1 MKYSVILVIALTIIG
16 CNRITD
22 KQIDKG
28 SKDAYSSSS
37 LSVLIHSKQCPKQIE
52 SLEKA
57 CNQWDDLNKEI
68 EEMYYIV
75 QTKPSWYRGSEGYE
89 NFYKDCETIKALH
102 LSLYQTPHN
111 RPCPY
116 IKLNHYIYIEDAKEL
131 FLACCQRTI
140 DRELPE
146 SYETP
151 CTEHN
156 EEMARY
162 RKDAIGHLNR
172 IKVLLDDWIEAREQ
186 YAKDLSDL
194 PYDNADYV
202 DRSLTEQKTSECLI
216 GLSELMS
223 LP

>member
-1 MKYSVILVIALTIIG
+1 MVIALSIIG
-16 CNRITD
+16 CNRMTD
-22 KQIDKG
+22 KQIVKS
-28 SKDAYSSSS
+28 SKDTYSPNC
-37 LSVLIHSKQCPKQIE
+37 LSVLIQGKHCQKKTE
-52 SLEKA
+52 SLEKP
-57 CNQWDDLNKEI
+57 CKQWDALNKEI

-75 QTKPSWYRGSEGYE
+75 QTKPSWYRGNEGHE
-89 NFYKDCETIKALH
+89 NYYKDCETIKALH
-102 LSLYQTPHN
+102 LSLYLTPHSI
-111 RPCPY
+111 PCSQVNS
-116 IKLNHYIYIEDAKEL
+116 NHYIYIEDAKEL

-140 DRELPE
+140 DLELPE
-146 SYETP
+146 SYET
-151 CTEHN
+151 CTEHK

-162 RKDAIGHLNR
+162 RKDAIDHLDR
-172 IKVLLDDWIEAREQ
+172 IRILLDDWIEAREQ

>member
-28 SKDAYSSSS
+28 SKDADSSSS
-37 LSVLIHSKQCPKQIE
+37 LSVLIHRKHCPKQIE
-52 SLEKA
+52 SLVKA
-57 CNQWDDLNKEI
+57 CNQWGALNKEI

-89 NFYKDCETIKALH
+89 NFYKDCETIQALH

-186 YAKDLSDL
+186 FAKDLSDL

>member
-75 QTKPSWYRGSEGYE
+75 QTKPSWYRGNEGHE

-102 LSLYQTPHN
+102 LSLYQTPHSI
-111 RPCPY
+111 PCHQV
-116 IKLNHYIYIEDAKEL
+116 KSNHYIYIEDAKEL
-131 FLACCQRTI
+131 LLACCQRTI

-186 YAKDLSDL
+186 FAKDLSDL

>member
-1 MKYSVILVIALTIIG
+1 MKYRVILVIALTIIG

-28 SKDAYSSSS
+28 SKDADSSSS
-37 LSVLIHSKQCPKQIE
+37 LSVLIHRKHCPKQIE
-52 SLEKA
+52 SLVKA
-57 CNQWDDLNKEI
+57 CNQWGALNKEI

-146 SYETP
+146 SYET
-151 CTEHN
+151 CTEHK

-162 RKDAIGHLNR
+162 RKDAIDHLDR
-172 IKVLLDDWIEAREQ
+172 IRILLDDWIEAREQ
-186 YAKDLSDL
+186 YAQVLSNL
-194 PYDNADYV
+194 PSDDADYL
-202 DRSLTEQKTSECLI
+202 DRSQTEQKTSECLM

>member
-1 MKYSVILVIALTIIG
+1 MVIALTIIG

-28 SKDAYSSSS
+28 SKDADSSSS
-37 LSVLIHSKQCPKQIE
+37 LSVLIHRKHCPKQIE
-52 SLEKA
+52 SLVKA
-57 CNQWDDLNKEI
+57 CNQWGALNKEI

-202 DRSLTEQKTSECLI
+202 DRSLTDQKTSECLI

>member
-1 MKYSVILVIALTIIG
+1 MVIALTIIG

-37 LSVLIHSKQCPKQIE
+37 LSVLIHRKHCPKQIE
-52 SLEKA
+52 SLVKA
-57 CNQWDDLNKEI
+57 CNQWGALNKEI

-146 SYETP
+146 SYET
-151 CTEHN
+151 CTEHK

-162 RKDAIGHLNR
+162 RKDAIDHLDR
-172 IKVLLDDWIEAREQ
+172 IRILLDDWIEAREQ
-186 YAKDLSDL
+186 YAQVLSNL
-194 PYDNADYV
+194 PSDDADYL
-202 DRSLTEQKTSECLI
+202 DRSQTEQKTSECLM

>member
-28 SKDAYSSSS
+28 SKDADSSSS
-37 LSVLIHSKQCPKQIE
+37 LSVLIHRKHCPKQIE
-52 SLEKA
+52 SLVKA
-57 CNQWDDLNKEI
+57 CNQWGALNKEI

-89 NFYKDCETIKALH
+89 NFYKDCETIQALH

-146 SYETP
+146 SYET
-151 CTEHN
+151 CTEHK

-162 RKDAIGHLNR
+162 RKDAIDHLDR
-172 IKVLLDDWIEAREQ
+172 IRILLDDWIEAREQ
-186 YAKDLSDL
+186 YAQVLSNL
-194 PYDNADYV
+194 PSDDADYL
-202 DRSLTEQKTSECLI
+202 DRSQTEQKTSECLM

>member
-28 SKDAYSSSS
+28 SKDTCPSCD
-37 LSVLIHSKQCPKQIE
+37 LSALIHSGHCSKLTE

-57 CNQWDDLNKEI
+57 FKQGCALNKEI
-68 EEMYYIV
+68 EELYYIV
-75 QTKPSWYRGSEGYE
+75 LTKPDWYRGSEGHE
-89 NFYKDCETIKALH
+89 TFYKDCEAIKALH
-102 LSLYQTPHN
+102 LSLYQTSPGI
-111 RPCPY
+111 PCSQVSS
-116 IKLNHYIYIEDAKEL
+116 NHYIYLEDAKEL

-146 SYETP
+146 SYET
-151 CTEHN
+151 CIEHKN
-156 EEMARY
+156 EMAHC
-162 RKDAIGHLNR
+162 RKDANGHLNR

-194 PYDNADYV
+194 PYDSADYV
-202 DRSLTEQKTSECLI
+202 DRSQTERKTSEFLI
-216 GLSELMS
+216 GLSEIIS

>member
-140 DRELPE
+140 DLELPE
-146 SYETP
+146 SYET
-151 CTEHN
+151 CTEHK

-186 YAKDLSDL
+186 YAQVLSNL
-194 PYDNADYV
+194 PSDNADYL
-202 DRSLTEQKTSECLI
+202 DRSQTEQKTSECLM

>member
-37 LSVLIHSKQCPKQIE
+37 LSVLIHRKHCQKQIE
-52 SLEKA
+52 SLVKA
-57 CNQWDDLNKEI
+57 CNQWGALNKEI

-140 DRELPE
+140 DFELPE
-146 SYETP
+146 SYET
-151 CTEHN
+151 CTEHK

-162 RKDAIGHLNR
+162 RKDAIDHLDR
-172 IKVLLDDWIEAREQ
+172 IRILLDDWIEAREQ
-186 YAKDLSDL
+186 YAQVLSNL
-194 PYDNADYV
+194 PSDNADYL
-202 DRSLTEQKTSECLI
+202 DRSQTEQKTSECLM

>member
-1 MKYSVILVIALTIIG
+1 MKYRVILVIALTIIG

-37 LSVLIHSKQCPKQIE
+37 LSVLIHRKHCPKQIE
-52 SLEKA
+52 SLVKA
-57 CNQWDDLNKEI
+57 CNQWGALNKEI

-75 QTKPSWYRGSEGYE
+75 QTKPSWYRGNEGHE

-146 SYETP
+146 SYET
-151 CTEHN
+151 CTEHK

-162 RKDAIGHLNR
+162 RKDAIDHLDR
-172 IKVLLDDWIEAREQ
+172 IRILLDDWIEAREQ
-186 YAKDLSDL
+186 YAQVLSNL
-194 PYDNADYV
+194 PSDDADYL
-202 DRSLTEQKTSECLI
+202 DRSQTEQKTSECLM

>member
-1 MKYSVILVIALTIIG
+1 MVIALTIIG

-28 SKDAYSSSS
+28 SKDADSSSS
-37 LSVLIHSKQCPKQIE
+37 LSVLIHRKHCPKQIE
-52 SLEKA
+52 SLVKA
-57 CNQWDDLNKEI
+57 CNQWGALNKEI

-75 QTKPSWYRGSEGYE
+75 QTKPSWYRGSEGYK

-146 SYETP
+146 SYET
-151 CTEHN
+151 CTEHK

-162 RKDAIGHLNR
+162 RKDAIDHLDR
-172 IKVLLDDWIEAREQ
+172 IRILLDDWIEAREQ
-186 YAKDLSDL
+186 YAQVLSNL
-194 PYDNADYV
+194 PSDNADYL
-202 DRSLTEQKTSECLI
+202 DRSQTEQKTSECLM

>member
-1 MKYSVILVIALTIIG
+1 MS
-16 CNRITD
+16 D
-22 KQIDKG
+22 KQIGKG
-28 SKDAYSSSS
+28 SKDACPSCD
-37 LSVLIHSKQCPKQIE
+37 LSALTHSNHCSKRTE

-57 CNQWDDLNKEI
+57 FKQWCALNKEI
-68 EEMYYIV
+68 EELYYIV
-75 QTKPSWYRGSEGYE
+75 LTKPNWYRGNEGHE
-89 NFYKDCETIKALH
+89 TFYKDCETIKDLH
-102 LSLYQTPHN
+102 LSLYQTPHSI
-111 RPCPY
+111 PCHQV
-116 IKLNHYIYIEDAKEL
+116 KSNHYIYIKDAKEL
-131 FLACCQRTI
+131 LLACCQRTI

-186 YAKDLSDL
+186 FAQVLSNL
-194 PYDNADYV
+194 PSDNADYL
-202 DRSLTEQKTSECLI
+202 DRSQTEQKTSECLI

>member
-1 MKYSVILVIALTIIG
+1 MKYSVILVIALAILG
-16 CNRITD
+16 CNRMTD
-22 KQIDKG
+22 KQLVKG
-28 SKDAYSSSS
+28 SKDECSPNS
-37 LSVLIHSKQCPKQIE
+37 LSALIHSKHCPKQTE

-57 CNQWDDLNKEI
+57 CKQWDDLNKEI

-75 QTKPSWYRGSEGYE
+75 QTKPSWYRGNEGHE

-102 LSLYQTPHN
+102 LSLYQTPHSI
-111 RPCPY
+111 PCHQV
-116 IKLNHYIYIEDAKEL
+116 KSNHYIYIKDATEL

>member
-37 LSVLIHSKQCPKQIE
+37 LSVLIHRKHCPKQIE
-52 SLEKA
+52 SLVKA
-57 CNQWDDLNKEI
+57 CNQWGALNKEI

-75 QTKPSWYRGSEGYE
+75 QTKPSWYRGSEGYK

-102 LSLYQTPHN
+102 LSLYQTSPGI
-111 RPCPY
+111 PCSQVSS
-116 IKLNHYIYIEDAKEL
+116 NHYIYLEDAKEL

-146 SYETP
+146 SYET
-151 CTEHN
+151 CIEHKN
-156 EEMARY
+156 EMAHC
-162 RKDAIGHLNR
+162 RKDANGHLNR

-194 PYDNADYV
+194 PYDSADYV
-202 DRSLTEQKTSECLI
+202 DRSQTERKTSEFLI
-216 GLSELMS
+216 GLSEIIS

>member
-1 MKYSVILVIALTIIG
+1 MVIALTIIG

-28 SKDAYSSSS
+28 SKDADSSSS
-37 LSVLIHSKQCPKQIE
+37 LSVLIHRKHCPKQIE
-52 SLEKA
+52 SLVKA
-57 CNQWDDLNKEI
+57 CNQWGALNKEI

-89 NFYKDCETIKALH
+89 NFYKDCETIQALH

-131 FLACCQRTI
+131 FLAYCQRTI
-140 DRELPE
+140 DLELPE
-146 SYETP
+146 SYET
-151 CTEHN
+151 CTEHK

-162 RKDAIGHLNR
+162 RKDAIDHLDR
-172 IKVLLDDWIEAREQ
+172 IRILLDDWIEAREQ
-186 YAKDLSDL
+186 YAQVLSNL
-194 PYDNADYV
+194 PSDNADYL
-202 DRSLTEQKTSECLI
+202 DRSQTEQKTSECLM

>member
-28 SKDAYSSSS
+28 SKDADSSSS
-37 LSVLIHSKQCPKQIE
+37 LSVLIHRKHCPKQIE
-52 SLEKA
+52 SLVKA

-146 SYETP
+146 SYET
-151 CTEHN
+151 CKEHK

-162 RKDAIGHLNR
+162 RKDAIDHLDR
-172 IKVLLDDWIEAREQ
+172 IRILLDDWIEAREQ
-186 YAKDLSDL
+186 YAQVLSNL
-194 PYDNADYV
+194 PSDDADYL
-202 DRSLTEQKTSECLI
+202 DRSQTEQKTSECLM

>member
-1 MKYSVILVIALTIIG
+1 MVIALTIIG

-37 LSVLIHSKQCPKQIE
+37 LSVLIHRKHCPKQIE
-52 SLEKA
+52 SLVKA
-57 CNQWDDLNKEI
+57 CNQWGALNKEI

-89 NFYKDCETIKALH
+89 NFYKDCETIQALH

-146 SYETP
+146 SYET
-151 CTEHN
+151 CTEHK

-162 RKDAIGHLNR
+162 RKDAIDHLDR
-172 IKVLLDDWIEAREQ
+172 IRILLDDWIEAREQ
-186 YAKDLSDL
+186 YAQVLSNL
-194 PYDNADYV
+194 PSDDADYL
-202 DRSLTEQKTSECLI
+202 DRSQTEQKTSECLM

>member
-28 SKDAYSSSS
+28 SKDADSSSS
-37 LSVLIHSKQCPKQIE
+37 LSVLIHRKHCPKQIE
-52 SLEKA
+52 SLVKA
-57 CNQWDDLNKEI
+57 CNQWGALNKEI

-116 IKLNHYIYIEDAKEL
+116 IKLNHYIYILRMQKSCSSLVA
-131 FLACCQRTI
+131 
-140 DRELPE
+140 
-146 SYETP
+146 
-151 CTEHN
+151 N
-156 EEMARY
+156 E
-162 RKDAIGHLNR
+162 
-172 IKVLLDDWIEAREQ
+172 
-186 YAKDLSDL
+186 
-194 PYDNADYV
+194 P
-202 DRSLTEQKTSECLI
+202 LTESCQNRMKHHARSIMRKWHVIVRMLLAI
-216 GLSELMS
+216 
-223 LP
+223 

>member
-37 LSVLIHSKQCPKQIE
+37 LSVLIHRKHCQKQIE
-52 SLEKA
+52 SLVKA
-57 CNQWDDLNKEI
+57 CNQWGALNKEI

-89 NFYKDCETIKALH
+89 NFYKDCETIQALH

-140 DRELPE
+140 DLELPE
-146 SYETP
+146 SYET

-186 YAKDLSDL
+186 YAQVLSNL
-194 PYDNADYV
+194 PSDDADYL
-202 DRSLTEQKTSECLI
+202 DRSQTEQKTSECLM

>member
-1 MKYSVILVIALTIIG
+1 MVIALTIIG

-28 SKDAYSSSS
+28 SKDADSSSS
-37 LSVLIHSKQCPKQIE
+37 LSVLIHRKHCPKQIE
-52 SLEKA
+52 SLVKA
-57 CNQWDDLNKEI
+57 CNQWGALNKEI

-89 NFYKDCETIKALH
+89 NFYKDCETIQALH

-162 RKDAIGHLNR
+162 RKDAIDHLDR
-172 IKVLLDDWIEAREQ
+172 IRILLDDWIEAREQ
-186 YAKDLSDL
+186 YAQVLSNL
-194 PYDNADYV
+194 PSDDADYL
-202 DRSLTEQKTSECLI
+202 DRSQTEQKTSECLM

>member
-52 SLEKA
+52 SLVKA
-57 CNQWDDLNKEI
+57 CNQWGALNKEI

-146 SYETP
+146 SYET
-151 CTEHN
+151 CTEHK

-162 RKDAIGHLNR
+162 RKDAIDHLDR
-172 IKVLLDDWIEAREQ
+172 IRILLDDWIEAREQ
-186 YAKDLSDL
+186 YAQVLSNL
-194 PYDNADYV
+194 PSDNADYL
-202 DRSLTEQKTSECLI
+202 DRSQTEQKTSECLM

>member
-37 LSVLIHSKQCPKQIE
+37 LSVLIHRKHCPKQIE
-52 SLEKA
+52 SLVKA
-57 CNQWDDLNKEI
+57 CNQWGALNKEI

-102 LSLYQTPHN
+102 LSLYQTSPGI
-111 RPCPY
+111 PCSQVSS
-116 IKLNHYIYIEDAKEL
+116 NHYIYLEDAKEL

-146 SYETP
+146 SYET
-151 CTEHN
+151 CIEHKN
-156 EEMARY
+156 EMAHC
-162 RKDAIGHLNR
+162 RKDANGHLNR

-194 PYDNADYV
+194 PYDSADYV
-202 DRSLTEQKTSECLI
+202 DRSQTERKTSEFLI
-216 GLSELMS
+216 GLSEIIS

>member
-28 SKDAYSSSS
+28 SKDTCPSCD
-37 LSVLIHSKQCPKQIE
+37 LSALIHSGHCSKLTE

-57 CNQWDDLNKEI
+57 FKQGCALNKEI
-68 EEMYYIV
+68 EELYYIV
-75 QTKPSWYRGSEGYE
+75 LTKPDWYRGSEGHE
-89 NFYKDCETIKALH
+89 TFYKDCEAIKALH
-102 LSLYQTPHN
+102 LSLYQTSPGI
-111 RPCPY
+111 PCSQVSS
-116 IKLNHYIYIEDAKEL
+116 NHYIYLEDAKEL

-146 SYETP
+146 SYET
-151 CTEHN
+151 CIEHKN
-156 EEMARY
+156 EMAHC
-162 RKDAIGHLNR
+162 RKDANGHLNR

-194 PYDNADYV
+194 PYDSADYV
-202 DRSLTEQKTSECLI
+202 DRSQTERKTSEFLI

>member
-1 MKYSVILVIALTIIG
+1 MVIALTIIG

-28 SKDAYSSSS
+28 SKDADSSSS
-37 LSVLIHSKQCPKQIE
+37 LSVLIHRKHCPKQIE
-52 SLEKA
+52 SLVKA
-57 CNQWDDLNKEI
+57 CNQWGALNKEI

-146 SYETP
+146 SYET
-151 CTEHN
+151 CTEHK

-162 RKDAIGHLNR
+162 RKDAIDHLDR
-172 IKVLLDDWIEAREQ
+172 IRILLDDWIEAREQ
-186 YAKDLSDL
+186 YAQVLSNL
-194 PYDNADYV
+194 PSDDADYL
-202 DRSLTEQKTSECLI
+202 DRSQTEQKTSECLM

>member
-37 LSVLIHSKQCPKQIE
+37 LSVLIHRKHCPKQIE
-52 SLEKA
+52 SLVKA

-75 QTKPSWYRGSEGYE
+75 LTKPSWYRGSEGYK

-146 SYETP
+146 SYET
-151 CTEHN
+151 CKEHK

-194 PYDNADYV
+194 PYDNADYL
-202 DRSLTEQKTSECLI
+202 DRSQTEQKTSECLI

>member
-28 SKDAYSSSS
+28 SKDADSSSS
-37 LSVLIHSKQCPKQIE
+37 LSVLIHRKHCPKQIE
-52 SLEKA
+52 SLVKA
-57 CNQWDDLNKEI
+57 CNQWGALNKEI

-75 QTKPSWYRGSEGYE
+75 QTKPSWYRGSEGYK

-102 LSLYQTPHN
+102 LSLYQTSPGI
-111 RPCPY
+111 PCSQVSS
-116 IKLNHYIYIEDAKEL
+116 NHYIYLEDAKEL

-146 SYETP
+146 SYET
-151 CTEHN
+151 CIEHKN
-156 EEMARY
+156 EMAHC
-162 RKDAIGHLNR
+162 RKDANGHLNR

-194 PYDNADYV
+194 PYDSADYV
-202 DRSLTEQKTSECLI
+202 DRSQTERKTSEFLI
-216 GLSELMS
+216 GLSEIIS

>member
-1 MKYSVILVIALTIIG
+1 MKYRVILVIALTIIG

-37 LSVLIHSKQCPKQIE
+37 LSVLIHRKHCPKQIE
-52 SLEKA
+52 SLVKA
-57 CNQWDDLNKEI
+57 CNQWGALNKEI

-146 SYETP
+146 SYET
-151 CTEHN
+151 CTEHK

-162 RKDAIGHLNR
+162 RKDAIDHLDR
-172 IKVLLDDWIEAREQ
+172 IRILLDDWIEAREQ
-186 YAKDLSDL
+186 YAQVLSNL
-194 PYDNADYV
+194 PSDNADYL
-202 DRSLTEQKTSECLI
+202 DRSQTEQKTSECLM